1 LQPALIVI
9 GVDFRTGSALV
20 QEKFRIRDAGQQ
32 EALSSLALAEGIDEV
47 LLIATCRRTE
57 FLLWSNDPTL
67 AADSVLRFLCAKYA
81 LQFCEWK
88 YFYRLLDE
96 MALAHIFQVTAGT
109 DTLIGEPKGPVQLR
123 DALEQ
128 AKRAGTTG
136 RFLDAVVEKALGVAR
151 KLQSR
156 GRASPA
162 ELDKFADAEAREFI
176 HQLLNEKTIAAAAA
190 LRERLDQVCRQEL
203 DSFRQERGPFPKDV
217 EQKLDAVTS
226 RISRRMAGLLAHELK
241 EPPENAKQEL
251 VSDFLD
257 RLLRLETPQRE
268 LAGTK

>member
-1 LQPALIVI
+1 MQPALIVI
-9 GVDFRTGSALV
+9 GVDFRSGSPPV
-20 QEKFRIRDAGQQ
+20 QEKFRINDAGQQ
-32 EALSSLALAEGIDEV
+32 QALSSLAFAEGIDEA

-67 AADSVLRFLCAKYA
+67 AADSVLRLLSAKYA

-96 MALAHIFQVTAGT
+96 VALTHVFRVTAGT
-109 DTLIGEPKGPVQLR
+109 DTLIGEPDGPAQLR
-123 DALEQ
+123 ESWEQ
-128 AKRAGTTG
+128 AKRIGTSG
-136 RFLDAVVEKALGVAR
+136 RFLDAVVAKALAVAG

-156 GRASPA
+156 GKASPA
-162 ELDKFADAEAREFI
+162 ELDKFADAESREFI
-176 HQLLNEKTIAAAAA
+176 HQLLNEKTIAAVAA
-190 LRERLDQVCRQEL
+190 LRERLNQVCRQEL
-203 DSFRQERGPFPKDV
+203 DSFRQENGPFPKEV
-217 EQKLDAVTS
+217 EQKLSAVTS

-251 VSDFLD
+251 VNDFLD